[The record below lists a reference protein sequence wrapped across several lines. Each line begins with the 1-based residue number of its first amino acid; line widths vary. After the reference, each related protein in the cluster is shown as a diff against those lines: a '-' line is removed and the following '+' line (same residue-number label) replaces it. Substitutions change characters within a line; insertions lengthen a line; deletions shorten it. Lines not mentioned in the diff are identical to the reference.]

1 MCGHKGTQT
10 GGDGTVDWR
19 VNRWEREGGKWMG
32 MAQTSWGTAQMS
44 GRVGEGMSERTNRW

>member
-1 MCGHKGTQT
+1 MCGHKGMQT

-19 VNRWEREGGKWMG
+19 VNRWERVGGKWMG

-44 GRVGEGMSERTNRW
+44 GRVGEGMSEHTNRW